1 MNILHG
7 GLVKSAILLM
17 MKYIINYFL
26 IGSFFSIVV
35 SENFALAQAPYIQWE
50 HCFGGYYE
58 DGAFCIQ
65 QTTDGGFIVA
75 GASRSSDGD
84 VTGHHKGIE
93 INLGWDSTSDYWIV
107 KLDAKGAMQWEK
119 SLGGSGEDEA
129 YSIQQTKE
137 GGYIVAGYSNSK
149 DGDVTGIHKGY
160 DPDTAIMLIHFTN
173 HSIIGL

>member
-1 MNILHG
+1 
-7 GLVKSAILLM
+7 M
-17 MKYIINYFL
+17 MKYIINNFL
-26 IGSFFSIVV
+26 IASVFLIVV
-35 SENFALAQAPYIQWE
+35 SDNFVFAQAPYIQWE

-58 DGAFCIQ
+58 DDAFCIQ

-75 GASRSSDGD
+75 GASKSSDGD
-84 VTGHHKGIE
+84 VTGHHKGYE
-93 INLGWDSTSDYWIV
+93 EYFSYDSTDDYWIV

-137 GGYIVAGYSNSK
+137 GGYIVAGCSNST

-160 DPDTAIMLIHFTN
+160 ET
-173 HSIIGL
+173 GKYRQ